1 MYMRERNVLLSGT
14 TSSDLSEHFLRAPV
28 SISNRC
34 CGAQRIAAIPG
45 VLQLAFPIWV
55 YELIKRRQRVFHH
68 LTVGE
73 LSSCI
78 SSMLMGCLKGLVILP
93 LK

>member
-1 MYMRERNVLLSGT
+1 MEIDKKA
-14 TSSDLSEHFLRAPV
+14 SDLSEHFLRAPV

-68 LTVGE
+68 PTVGK

-78 SSMLMGCLKGLVILP
+78 SSTLMGCLKGLVILP